1 MAVNTLTLARGDLI
15 LPADQ
20 WILNLLARIGDLI
33 LAAKFRHLKIL
44 RNPYHNSGIAV
55 SDKRP

>member
-1 MAVNTLTLARGDLI
+1 MSSEYVNTHPLACGDLI

-33 LAAKFRHLKIL
+33 LAAKFRHLKF
-44 RNPYHNSGIAV
+44 
-55 SDKRP
+55 